1 MDDLQWMAK
10 RKDTRLDLVNKTRP
24 VKKARTY
31 LKPGQTAPQGS
42 EEQEGER
49 GGRYY
54 ESEGGGFEPSPEEP
68 EEGFVDPR
76 SQPWTPEDAAE
87 ETRRKYEHRGEEPG
101 EAEADTG
108 EEKPSTIGDV
118 VENIVSGDEEF
129 NPAKYTN
136 RSLVRL
142 HALIG
147 AEMDSGRRSE
157 REKMW
162 LGGARDS
169 VAAVL
174 RTRGKQQ
181 DDEEDVWE

>member
-1 MDDLQWMAK
+1 MDYRFMPKPRDE
-10 RKDTRLDLVNKTRP
+10 RVDLVNKTHP
-24 VKKARTY
+24 IVKGRTY
-31 LKPGQTAPQGS
+31 LKPGEESPEGS
-42 EEQEGER
+42 EEQEGPR

-54 ESEGGGFEPSPEEP
+54 EAPEGEKPVSTHREP
-68 EEGFVDPR
+68 EI
-76 SQPWTPEDAAE
+76 
-87 ETRRKYEHRGEEPG
+87 
-101 EAEADTG
+101 G

-162 LGGARDS
+162 LGDARDS
-169 VAAVL
+169 VATVL
-174 RTRGKQQ
+174 RTREGDDLAGQGGLGEAEEEEQDQRDVDEADTDTGGKR
-181 DDEEDVWE
+181 EGYGGNRFMP